1 MAKTLPKNKGTDPP
15 KKRRKPASQ
24 RREQYLRVRLTDDQ
38 QDLIKA
44 AAAHAGATISA
55 WAVITLVREARRE
68 MGEERVTPTPKDQ
81 ILK

>member
-1 MAKTLPKNKGTDPP
+1 MAQKTPKNKVETP

-44 AAAHAGATISA
+44 AAAYAGSTISA

-68 MGEERVTPTPKDQ
+68 MGDTERTPTPKDQ